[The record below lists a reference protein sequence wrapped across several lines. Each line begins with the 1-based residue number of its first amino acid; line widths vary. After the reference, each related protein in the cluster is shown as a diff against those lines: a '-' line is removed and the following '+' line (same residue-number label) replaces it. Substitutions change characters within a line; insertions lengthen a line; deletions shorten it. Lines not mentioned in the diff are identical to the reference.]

1 VVPRSVLRLALTACA
16 AIFAARPATAQVSPV
31 VSVVSGSSEAPQT
44 TGSISSPTAVDL
56 VRRAL
61 QANGELTAA
70 RLDLERGRAR
80 LRQAGLRPNPTIDLE
95 HTTGRLTGSPDE
107 RDLSVGVALPLE
119 LGGRRQRRLDVAE
132 AELAATEAEVADR
145 ERRLAHEVL
154 GAYADALAALRELQ
168 ITNDLQDLDVQ
179 TTRVVRTRVE
189 KGDAPNLELN
199 LLLVEVDRLRS
210 RRALVEGRMNAA
222 LVTLGNLI
230 GAPPT
235 ERLAVSTPTGTQ
247 PIDPSQVPSTLD
259 AAIDAALRQRPDLRL
274 ARLNELTTQAG
285 LRLARAQAFPE
296 VTVSGKFIAN
306 RTTNNLPTGL
316 VPVPTDDRLLA
327 FGVSIGLPMF
337 NTNQGAKAEA
347 AVAIRQAQVRRA
359 FTEQVVR
366 AEVTGAFRRLEAA
379 RAAVTVFEQGV
390 INRSTDNVRVI
401 RAAYELGEF
410 RVTDLITEQRRLLDS
425 QREYT
430 DALVEGY
437 RAIADLYAA
446 MGITLGSQP

>member
-1 VVPRSVLRLALTACA
+1 LTACA

-44 TGSISSPTAVDL
+44 AGSISSPTAVDL

-235 ERLAVSTPTGTQ
+235 EGLAVSTPTGTQ

-306 RTTNNLPTGL
+306 RTINNLPTGL

-347 AVAIRQAQVRRA
+347 AVAIRQAQIRRA

-366 AEVTGAFRRLEAA
+366 AEVTSAFRRLEAA

>member
-1 VVPRSVLRLALTACA
+1 MVPRSVLRLALTACA

-44 TGSISSPTAVDL
+44 AGSISSPTAVDL

-235 ERLAVSTPTGTQ
+235 EGLAVSTPTGTQ

-306 RTTNNLPTGL
+306 RTINNLPTGL

-347 AVAIRQAQVRRA
+347 AVAIRQAQIRRA

-366 AEVTGAFRRLEAA
+366 AEVTSAFRRLEAA

>member
-1 VVPRSVLRLALTACA
+1 M
-16 AIFAARPATAQVSPV
+16 
-31 VSVVSGSSEAPQT
+31 
-44 TGSISSPTAVDL
+44 
-56 VRRAL
+56 
-61 QANGELTAA
+61 
-70 RLDLERGRAR
+70 
-80 LRQAGLRPNPTIDLE
+80 
-95 HTTGRLTGSPDE
+95 
-107 RDLSVGVALPLE
+107 ALPLE

-199 LLLVEVDRLRS
+199 LLLVEADRLRS

>member
-1 VVPRSVLRLALTACA
+1 MVPRSVLRLALTACA

>member
-1 VVPRSVLRLALTACA
+1 MTACA
-16 AIFAARPATAQVSPV
+16 TIFAARPLTAQVSPL

-44 TGSISSPTAVDL
+44 AGSISSPTAVDL

-235 ERLAVSTPTGTQ
+235 EGLAVSTPTGTQ

-347 AVAIRQAQVRRA
+347 AVAIRQAQIRRE

-366 AEVTGAFRRLEAA
+366 AEVTSAFRRLEAA

>member
-1 VVPRSVLRLALTACA
+1 MVPRSVLRLALTACA

-366 AEVTGAFRRLEAA
+366 AEVTSAFRRLEAA

>member
-1 VVPRSVLRLALTACA
+1 M
-16 AIFAARPATAQVSPV
+16 
-31 VSVVSGSSEAPQT
+31 SVVNDFLGAPQAV
-44 TGSISSPTAVDL
+44 GSVGGPTAVDL
-56 VRRAL
+56 VQRAL
-61 QANGELTAA
+61 QANREIAAA

-107 RDLSVGVALPLE
+107 RDLSVGLALPLE
-119 LGGRRQRRLDVAE
+119 LGGQRQRRIDVAE
-132 AELAATEAEVADR
+132 AELAATEADIADR

-154 GAYADALAALRELQ
+154 AAYVDALAALRELQ
-168 ITNDLQDLDVQ
+168 ITNDLQDLDLQ

-189 KGDAPNLELN
+189 KGDVPNLELN
-199 LLLVEVDRLRS
+199 LLLVEADRLRS

-222 LVTLGNLI
+222 FVTLGNLM

-235 ERLAVSTPTGTQ
+235 EGLGVRTQTGAQ
-247 PIDPSQVPSTLD
+247 PIDPAQVPTTLD

-274 ARLNELTTQAG
+274 ARLNELAAQAG
-285 LRLARAQAFPE
+285 LRLARAQGFPD
-296 VTVSGKFIAN
+296 VTVSGKFIAS
-306 RTTNNLPTGL
+306 RTTNDLPAGL
-316 VPVPTDDRLLA
+316 VPVPTQDRLLA
-327 FGVSIGLPMF
+327 FGVSIGFPVF
-337 NTNQGAKAEA
+337 NTNQGAKVEA
-347 AVAIRQAQVRRA
+347 AVAIRQAQSRREFA
-359 FTEQVVR
+359 EQLVR
-366 AEVTGAFRRLEAA
+366 AEVTGAFRRVEAA
-379 RAAVTVFEQGV
+379 RAAVAVFEQGV
-390 INRSTDNVRVI
+390 INRSTDNLRVI

>member
-1 VVPRSVLRLALTACA
+1 VVPRSALRLALTACA
-16 AIFAARPATAQVSPV
+16 TIFAARPLTAQVSPL

-44 TGSISSPTAVDL
+44 AGSISSPTAVDL

-107 RDLSVGVALPLE
+107 RDLSLGVALPLE
-119 LGGRRQRRLDVAE
+119 LGGQRQRRFDVAE

-145 ERRLAHEVL
+145 ERRLTHEVL

-199 LLLVEVDRLRS
+199 LLLVEADRLRS

-222 LVTLGNLI
+222 LVKLGNLI

-235 ERLAVSTPTGTQ
+235 EGLAVSTQTGAQ

-347 AVAIRQAQVRRA
+347 AVAIRQAQIRRE

-366 AEVTGAFRRLEAA
+366 AEVTSAFRRLEAA

>member
-1 VVPRSVLRLALTACA
+1 MTACA
-16 AIFAARPATAQVSPV
+16 TIFAARPLTAQVSPL

-44 TGSISSPTAVDL
+44 AGSISSPTAVDL

-61 QANGELTAA
+61 QANGEVTAA

-107 RDLSVGVALPLE
+107 RDLSLGVALPLE
-119 LGGRRQRRLDVAE
+119 LGGQRQRRFDVAE

-145 ERRLAHEVL
+145 ERRLTHEVL

-199 LLLVEVDRLRS
+199 LLLVEADRLRS

-222 LVTLGNLI
+222 LITLGNLI

-235 ERLAVSTPTGTQ
+235 EGLAVSTQTGAQ

-347 AVAIRQAQVRRA
+347 AVAIRQAQIRRE

-366 AEVTGAFRRLEAA
+366 AEVTSAFRRLEAA

>member
-1 VVPRSVLRLALTACA
+1 LTACA

>member
-1 VVPRSVLRLALTACA
+1 MTACA
-16 AIFAARPATAQVSPV
+16 TIFAARPLTAQVSPL

-107 RDLSVGVALPLE
+107 RDLSLGVALPLE
-119 LGGRRQRRLDVAE
+119 LGGQRQRRFDVAE

-145 ERRLAHEVL
+145 ERRLTHEVL

-199 LLLVEVDRLRS
+199 LLLVEADRLRS

-222 LVTLGNLI
+222 LITLGNLI

-235 ERLAVSTPTGTQ
+235 EGLAVSTQTGAQ

-347 AVAIRQAQVRRA
+347 AVAIRQAQIRRE

-366 AEVTGAFRRLEAA
+366 AEVTSAFRRLEAA